1 MTPAG
6 RLTVV
11 GIRPVQVLGL
21 GRASYALTAINQVV
35 PQYCLG
41 KNDIGILISC
51 SGMKS

>member
-11 GIRPVQVLGL
+11 GNRPTQVLGL

-35 PQYCLG
+35 PQYCLD
-41 KNDIGILISC
+41 KNDIDILISY
-51 SGMKS
+51 SGMKG

>member
-21 GRASYALTAINQVV
+21 GRAFYASTAINQVV

-41 KNDIGILISC
+41 KNDIGNLISC